1 MVYFRSGEMNIVGKE
16 YDKIIKTIIEFIRA
30 EVKHRKSTGVV
41 VGISGGL
48 DSAVATC
55 LAVKALGPK
64 KVFGL
69 ILPDSSVTPRR
80 DTLDA
85 ENLAQQLGIKYTT
98 IEVGKIKKL

>member
-1 MVYFRSGEMNIVGKE
+1 MSEFNSVISTNSVNV
-16 YDKIIKTIIEFIRA
+16 IKTITEFVRT

-55 LAVKALGPK
+55 LAVKALGPN

-85 ENLAQQLGIKYTT
+85 EDLAQQLGIKYKI
-98 IEVGKIKKL
+98 IEVRNIRKSV